1 MSVAHVMAAYA
12 VVVTLALVI
21 LAILL
26 IGWETCNDV
35 SATDTDKDVRPLDS

>member
-12 VVVTLALVI
+12 VVGTLALVI

-35 SATDTDKDVRPLDS
+35 SATDTTEDGCPLDS